1 MTLLLYSNFAS
12 LLLMKPFKILVMS
25 NQVLLDSASKLSR
38 LSCLGFPLVISS
50 KRIWLK
56 TVSEI

>member
-25 NQVLLDSASKLSR
+25 NQVLLDSA
-38 LSCLGFPLVISS
+38 
-50 KRIWLK
+50 
-56 TVSEI
+56 